1 MKVPKCQHVSM
12 SVKNQK
18 AQFYV
23 HRTQIYKT
31 KNRFV
36 ISNISLKKHII
47 NIRIIAPQK
56 RLSLERTYIM
66 KVKIVNLLLFYL
78 LTATYAGG
86 VSKPVFTVE
95 LKDGTTVLY
104 RKIIVFLF
112 LKEKCSF

>member
-1 MKVPKCQHVSM
+1 MSACQHVSQK
-12 SVKNQK
+12 SK

-23 HRTQIYKT
+23 HRTQIYR

-36 ISNISLKKHII
+36 ICNISLKKHITGI
-47 NIRIIAPQK
+47 NISIIAPQK
-56 RLSLERTYIM
+56 RLSLERKYIM
-66 KVKIVNLLLFYL
+66 KVVKIVNLLFFYL

-86 VSKPVFTVE
+86 VSKPIFTVE